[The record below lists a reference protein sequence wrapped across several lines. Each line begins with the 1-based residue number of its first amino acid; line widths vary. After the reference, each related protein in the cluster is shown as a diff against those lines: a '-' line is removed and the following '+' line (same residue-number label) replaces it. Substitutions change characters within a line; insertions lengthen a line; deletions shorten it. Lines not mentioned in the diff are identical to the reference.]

1 MIVPKINII
10 DVGAVGGFDI
20 PWKNHQ
26 DKIGWSLSFEPNEI
40 PILTGQKLLYNCAV
54 WSFDGEATFYVSGY
68 NGTGS
73 SLLKQNFDWVREN
86 FENIRLEGN
95 PKLNDTWFER
105 SIVTKEFSC
114 PVKKLDTILAEI
126 YESLGERIPFHF
138 LKSDTQ
144 SGEFFVLEGAKSYL
158 ESDCIGLEL
167 ELFRYP
173 LYQGIVL
180 EDEVKQYLKNLGFRV
195 AGWTGYQNSF
205 NSQADYLFLREKPR
219 SSEEENMIKLL
230 ESVYQPRGSEKI
242 IKRQPLLQRLI
253 YRVKSIA
260 KSGI

>member
-40 PILTGQKLLYNCAV
+40 PILTGKKLLYNRAV
-54 WSFDGEATFYVSGY
+54 WNFDGEATFYVSGY

-95 PKLNDTWFER
+95 PQLNDTWFER
-105 SIVTKEFSC
+105 STVTKEFSC

-126 YESLGERIPFHF
+126 YESLSEIIPFHF

-173 LYQGIVL
+173 LYQGMVL

-219 SSEEENMIKLL
+219 SSEEGNMIKLI
-230 ESVYQPRGSEKI
+230 ESVYQPRGSERI
-242 IKRQPLLQRLI
+242 IKRKTLLQRLI
-253 YRVKSIA
+253 YRVKSIISA
-260 KSGI
+260 S